1 MNSGGSEGDQEA
13 GRGWAVKSFQ
23 ASVRWAFLAGIVVW
37 APVLLVAFFVGPEGD
52 RDATTVLVVNLALVG
67 LAAAAWKSPRI
78 PAWLVFLAQHVV
90 FVFNWAQ
97 AAGPST
103 PFAVA
108 TYQIFVF
115 AAVAQGLVL
124 RRRIDLVLSVL
135 SCLGVAFAIYLVD
148 PSDGGRVALSAA
160 ATGPLA
166 IFVGLPG
173 LAPLLRFTRSVDA
186 SHDEALRAAVR
197 LEART
202 LTARLAAEEQR
213 QVHDTAINTLAAV
226 VRGGAAVADIDA
238 VRDRCRADAR
248 VLEQLVSASEDA
260 AAAAAS
266 PEAGLARHSIAVI
279 TPGLSGGALSAC
291 WSGLP
296 DGVRVAFSGAITEL
310 VTNAEKHAGVPEVS
324 VDVTA
329 DSAGVRVVVSD
340 QGRGFAPA
348 HVTERGLASSVRT
361 RLAEEGITL
370 ELHTASD
377 AGVRAE
383 MAWQP
388 AAATAA
394 ADSGGGDFRR
404 DVNRI
409 RMTGALLMSSL
420 VAAGGIGLGPVN
432 HPGTFTPDY
441 LLAAVV
447 VGVSVAVWRSWRR
460 HERLTGP
467 ATAALIVVAP
477 VAFLISGSSVGF
489 GSGYNLAW
497 QAVAP
502 IGPIFILVAGAR
514 ARQVALGVSAY
525 AAVAVAAATLLAD
538 TTTALTTTLVIM
550 TTGLVWV
557 TGWGVFNLQL
567 RAIAARAV
575 RELEVTA
582 RTEEA
587 VDAQEAAAL
596 IRARWRMAG
605 IESAADLLRELAE
618 TMDPTSEE
626 AQRRCGREETYLREV
641 IQLRPELVNAGGWF
655 CQALSTAREREVDL
669 RVRSGTQ
676 DVEVAIAERLGRYLV
691 DATAAVAPGTVLV
704 ASLFDS
710 EDGPQFRLVTAD
722 DRVAPLAAGRDWGD
736 TLEFEIQ
743 RYEAQVLVRVGPSL
757 LSLSEDEDT
766 RGRPPS
772 TRERV

>member
-1 MNSGGSEGDQEA
+1 MNRGGSEGDQEA
-13 GRGWAVKSFQ
+13 GRGWAVRSFQ

-52 RDATTVLVVNLALVG
+52 QDATTVVLVNLALVG
-67 LAAAAWKSPRI
+67 LAAAAWKSPQI
-78 PAWLVFLAQHVV
+78 PARLVFLAQHVV

-135 SCLGVAFAIYLVD
+135 SCLGVALAIYFVE

-160 ATGPLA
+160 VTGPLA
-166 IFVGLPG
+166 IFVGRPG
-173 LAPLLRFTRSVDA
+173 LAPLLRFARSADA
-186 SHDEALRAAVR
+186 SHEEALRAAVR

-202 LTARLAAEEQR
+202 MTVRLAAEEQR
-213 QVHDTAINTLAAV
+213 QVHDTAINTLAAI
-226 VRGGAAVADIDA
+226 VRGGGAVADIDA

-248 VLEQLVSASEDA
+248 VLEQLMSASEDA
-260 AAAAAS
+260 DA
-266 PEAGLARHSIAVI
+266 PEAGLGRGSITVV
-279 TPGLSGGALSAC
+279 TPGLSGVALSAC

-296 DGVRVAFSGAITEL
+296 DGVRAAFSGAITEL

-324 VDVTA
+324 VDIGA
-329 DSAGVRVVVSD
+329 DGAGVRVVVSD

-348 HVTERGLASSVRT
+348 HVTERGLASSVRA
-361 RLAEEGITL
+361 RLAEEGITFQ
-370 ELHTASD
+370 LHAAPD

-388 AAATAA
+388 AAA
-394 ADSGGGDFRR
+394 SPERGGLDFHR

-420 VAAGGIGLGPVN
+420 VAAGGVALSATN
-432 HPGTFTPDY
+432 HPGDWSPDY
-441 LLAAVV
+441 LMAALLI
-447 VGVSVAVWRSWRR
+447 GTSVTVWRSWHRD
-460 HERLTGP
+460 ERLTGP

-489 GSGYNLAW
+489 GTGYNLAW

-502 IGPIFILVAGAR
+502 IGPLFVLIAGAR
-514 ARQVALGVSAY
+514 ARHVALGVAAY
-525 AAVAVAAATLLAD
+525 AAVAAGAAVLLTD
-538 TTTALTTTLVIM
+538 TTPAMTTALVILS
-550 TTGLVWV
+550 TGLVWV
-557 TGWGVFNLQL
+557 TGWGIFKVQL

-575 RELEVTA
+575 HELELKA
-582 RTEEA
+582 RTEET
-587 VDAQEAAAL
+587 VDAQEAAEL

-605 IESAADLLRELAE
+605 IESSAGLLRELAE

-655 CQALSTAREREVDL
+655 CQALSAAREREVDL

-691 DATAAVAPGTVLV
+691 DVTAAVAPGTVLV

-710 EDGPQFRLVTAD
+710 EDGPQFRLVAAD
-722 DRVAPLAAGRDWGD
+722 DRVVPLAAERDWGD
-736 TLEFEIQ
+736 TLELEIQ
-743 RYEAQVLVRVGPSL
+743 RYEAQVLVRVGPNRGKVL
-757 LSLSEDEDT
+757 KLST
-766 RGRPPS
+766 RGYHQ
-772 TRERV
+772 